1 MDLQLAGRSA
11 IVTGGSLGIGKAIAL
26 VLAEEGVDVTIC
38 ARTATTLA
46 EAAADVERATQRQ
59 VHTVAADVASRNQV
73 DAMVEEVVTRFG
85 RLDILVNNAGIPGG
99 VERGPLET
107 VSDEGVLLDI
117 DVKYVGY
124 LRCARAAAPHMQR
137 RGFGRIINIGGY
149 AGLKASAYSTGARNL
164 AVLHLSRILA
174 VELGPHGITSN
185 VVHPG
190 VTSTERSDAMLAER
204 AEREGIS
211 VEEAERRT
219 PTGNDLDRRI
229 AAREVADLVA
239 FLGLAPLLG
248 RDRRNY
254 RCRRWGSAGAFHMSF
269 GRPSW
274 AETGRAPGGM
284 DPVGL
289 GVGSWCSRRGDRDGC
304 WGFGDGECG

>member
-59 VHTVAADVASRNQV
+59 VHTVAADVASRDQV

-137 RGFGRIINIGGY
+137 QSFGRIINIGGY
-149 AGLKASAYSTGARNL
+149 AGLKASAYSTGC
-164 AVLHLSRILA
+164 
-174 VELGPHGITSN
+174 P
-185 VVHPG
+185 
-190 VTSTERSDAMLAER
+190 
-204 AEREGIS
+204 
-211 VEEAERRT
+211 
-219 PTGNDLDRRI
+219 
-229 AAREVADLVA
+229 
-239 FLGLAPLLG
+239 
-248 RDRRNY
+248 
-254 RCRRWGSAGAFHMSF
+254 
-269 GRPSW
+269 
-274 AETGRAPGGM
+274 
-284 DPVGL
+284 
-289 GVGSWCSRRGDRDGC
+289 
-304 WGFGDGECG
+304 